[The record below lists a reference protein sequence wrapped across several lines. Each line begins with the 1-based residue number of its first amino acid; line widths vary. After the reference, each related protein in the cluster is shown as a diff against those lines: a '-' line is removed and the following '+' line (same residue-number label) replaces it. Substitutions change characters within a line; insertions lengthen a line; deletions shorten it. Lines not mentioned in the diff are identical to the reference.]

1 MYTKQLCLYYYTW
14 KLAVVTG
21 FVVVG
26 GVVVVGGGFIDFYK
40 GNID

>member
-1 MYTKQLCLYYYTW
+1 MYTKQFCLYYYTW

-26 GVVVVGGGFIDFYK
+26 GGGFIDFYK